1 MEIGILYLL
10 DIIRYYLGLKILFKK
25 KMRRLWIPVLG
36 EIICFIVI
44 LIYRNNARVVEII
57 SAGAYFISILSILM
71 MIEEEIKE
79 RLLYVL
85 GLFTIFACLDE
96 LSGFFFNKI
105 LTGVLHKA
113 ILECI
118 GSIVLLLIL
127 LFFQKIRLKI
137 KIKRIWLTFFI
148 VLTSICVAI
157 IIFAFSNAEYEQAFS
172 GQMIYK
178 VMLLIGYGCLIGLIA
193 AALYLKE
200 MNQKD
205 QKLLNMEK
213 RIKEMQRK
221 YYLSL
226 LERETDTRRYRH
238 DINNH
243 LMYLRKLADGNSEVH
258 NYIDNLLEQLHD
270 IKRKNYETGLEIMNI
285 LLSNHLSAIAKNVS
299 VSIVGKVMAQPDIND
314 VDFCTIFSNL
324 LSNAVEEVERTSC
337 IDPYIKIEIKT
348 GKIYLMI
355 TIRNSSTTIIDNG
368 KDNVM
373 TKKRDKE
380 NHGMGLRNV
389 CEAVSRNKG
398 KFSLEGNGE
407 EVSAKVILNLKTTV
421 DGVI

>member
-1 MEIGILYLL
+1 MEIGTLYLL
-10 DIIRYYLGLKILFKK
+10 DIIRYYLGVKILFKK

-36 EIICFIVI
+36 EIICFIAI
-44 LIYRNNARVVEII
+44 LIYRNNARGIEII
-57 SAGAYFISILSILM
+57 SASAYFISILSILM

-105 LTGVLHKA
+105 LSGAIHKA
-113 ILECI
+113 ILECV
-118 GSIVLLLIL
+118 GSIILLLIL

-157 IIFAFSNAEYEQAFS
+157 IIFAFSNAEYAQTFS

-193 AALYLKE
+193 AALYIKE

-213 RIKEMQRK
+213 CIKEMQRK

-243 LMYLRKLADGNSEVH
+243 LMYLRKLADGNSEIH
-258 NYIDNLLEQLHD
+258 NYIDNLLE
-270 IKRKNYETGLEIMNI
+270 
-285 LLSNHLSAIAKNVS
+285 
-299 VSIVGKVMAQPDIND
+299 QPDIND

-368 KDNVM
+368 KGNVM

-407 EVSAKVILNLKTTV
+407 EVSAQVILNLKTTV